1 MLGLRVLDSKN
12 LRKMAMVERYAREKM
27 KKLWDLEAKYSAWLE
42 VEKALVKGWN
52 ALGLIPDSDCEK
64 ICKNAKFDIARIDE
78 IEAVTKHDLIAFTTS
93 VAESLGEESRW
104 FHYGITSSDTIDTA
118 VALQMRDSLQ
128 IIIEGVK
135 GLQEAIKKRAYEH
148 KDTLMVGRSHG
159 IHGEPIT
166 FGLVCAIWYDEIT
179 RHLRALESTLEVIS
193 VGKISGAM
201 GNLAH
206 TPIEL
211 EELVCKNLGLKAAP
225 ASNQVIQRDRYARLI
240 TDLALLASSCEKI
253 AVEIR
258 HLQRT
263 EVYEAEEYFSKGQK
277 GSSAM
282 PHKRNPVLSENIT
295 GLCRVIR
302 SYALPAMEN
311 VALWHERD
319 ISHSSVERF
328 ILPDSFITSDFM
340 LARLTGLIENLVV
353 YPKNMLKNLN
363 LTGGLVFSQ
372 RILLELPKCGV
383 SREDAYKIVQRNA
396 MKVWES
402 LQNGEAAVNERG
414 ESLYLQY
421 LLADSELVGLLSRGG
436 DSKESK
442 SGADSNNAE
451 SKSGEAIIREC
462 FDFGYYTKNVDSIFK
477 RVFGE

>member
-1 MLGLRVLDSKN
+1 
-12 LRKMAMVERYAREKM
+12 MVERYAREEM
-27 KKLWDLEAKYSAWLE
+27 KKLWDTNAKYSAWLE
-42 VEKALVKGWN
+42 VEKALVRGWN
-52 ALGLIPDSDCEK
+52 KLGLIPDSDCEK
-64 ICKNAKFDIARIDE
+64 ICKNAKFDIERIDA

-104 FHYGITSSDTIDTA
+104 VHYGITSSDCIDTA
-118 VALQMRDSLQ
+118 VALQMRDSLK
-128 IIIEGVK
+128 IILKDIAQVR
-135 GLQEAIKKRAYEH
+135 EAIKTRAYEH
-148 KDTLMVGRSHG
+148 KETLMVGRSHG

-166 FGLVCAIWYDEIT
+166 FGLVLAIWYDELG
-179 RHLRALESTLEVIS
+179 RHLKALESTLDVIA
-193 VGKISGAM
+193 VGQLSGAM

-206 TPIEL
+206 TPMEL
-211 EELVCKNLGLKAAP
+211 EELVCAELGLKAAP
-225 ASNQVIQRDRYARLI
+225 VSNQVIQRDRYARLMS
-240 TDLALLASSCEKI
+240 DLALLASSCEKI

-263 EVYEAEEYFSKGQK
+263 EVYEAEEFFDVGQK

-295 GLCRVIR
+295 GLCRMIR
-302 SYALPAMEN
+302 SYAIPAMEN

-328 ILPDSFITSDFM
+328 ILPDGFITTDFM
-340 LARLTGLIENLVV
+340 LHRLKGLLEKLVV

-372 RILLELPKCGV
+372 RILLELPKKGV

-396 MKVWES
+396 MKVWQD
-402 LQNGEAAVNERG
+402 LQQGKAAVNEKG

-421 LLADSELVGLLSRGG
+421 LLSDSELVGLI
-436 DSKESK
+436 
-442 SGADSNNAE
+442 
-451 SKSGEAIIREC
+451 GEEVIKEC
-462 FDFGYYTKNVDSIFK
+462 FDFSYYTKNVEAIFR
-477 RVFGE
+477 RVFG

>member
-1 MLGLRVLDSKN
+1 MI
-12 LRKMAMVERYAREKM
+12 ERYAREEM
-27 KKLWDLEAKYSAWLE
+27 KKLWDMNAKYSAWLE
-42 VEKALVKGWN
+42 VEKALVRGWN
-52 ALGLIPDSDCEK
+52 KLGLIPDSDCEK

-78 IEAVTKHDLIAFTTS
+78 IESVTKHDLIAFTTS

-104 FHYGITSSDTIDTA
+104 VHYGITSSDCIDTA
-118 VALQMRDSLQ
+118 VALQMRDSLK
-128 IIIEGVK
+128 IILDDIKQVR
-135 GLQEAIKKRAYEH
+135 EAIKTRAYQH

-166 FGLVCAIWYDEIT
+166 FGLVLAIWYDELG
-179 RHLRALESTLEVIS
+179 RHLKALESTLEVIS
-193 VGKISGAM
+193 VGQLSGAM

-206 TPIEL
+206 TPMEL
-211 EELVCKNLGLKAAP
+211 EELVCKELGLKPAP
-225 ASNQVIQRDRYARLI
+225 VSNQVIQRDRYARLMS
-240 TDLALLASSCEKI
+240 DLALLASSCEKI
-253 AVEIR
+253 AVEVR

-263 EVYEAEEYFSKGQK
+263 EVYEAEEYFESGQK

-295 GLCRVIR
+295 GLCRMIR
-302 SYALPAMEN
+302 AYAMPAMEN

-328 ILPDSFITSDFM
+328 ILPDSFITTDFM
-340 LARLTGLIENLVV
+340 LMRLKGLLEKLVV
-353 YPKNMLKNLN
+353 YPKNMMKNLN

-372 RILLELPKCGV
+372 RILLELPKKGV

-396 MKVWES
+396 MKVWGD
-402 LQNGEAAVNERG
+402 LQGGKSALNDKG

-421 LLADSELVGLLSRGG
+421 LLADSELVGLI
-436 DSKESK
+436 
-442 SGADSNNAE
+442 
-451 SKSGEAIIREC
+451 GEAAIREC
-462 FDFGYYTKNVDSIFK
+462 FEFSYYTKNVDSIFK